1 MIKINTGDI
10 SIKTKLLPE
19 YISIYK
25 YLPKYERKKK
35 WTQFKRNIK
44 YQFKY

>member
-25 YLPKYERKKK
+25 YLPKYERKKND
-35 WTQFKRNIK
+35 TV
-44 YQFKY
+44 